1 MFTCVKLKNF
11 KSFNDITL
19 DLTDKNNRPKSLVL
33 IYGENGIGKSN
44 LASAFYMLSETLRT
58 MEFRDLMQEIFN
70 NKPKNIS
77 DSELRSLFTSRFKDI
92 ETLINENKT
101 VDSTENLYMEF
112 HLDIKGKN
120 AKYILE
126 MNNSEIVHE
135 SLDCILA
142 KNKGHAIDI
151 SPKRAFLSEK
161 IFKDKSIIDDFK
173 LLINKFWGKHS
184 FLAILMHEY
193 SDKSAHYYKDKI
205 SKNLLDILF
214 YLRRMSCNLK
224 IGNHAEYGLIGLPNY
239 YLKNFDHGE
248 IKTKEVGKLLR
259 AETMLNKF
267 FTSTYRDIEGI
278 YYDKESAENDTIKYT
293 LYVRKNI
300 CGTIRNIN
308 FDLESTGTQA
318 LLRLLPFLL
327 ASIEGST
334 VIIDEFDSGIHDLLS
349 RSLIK
354 SIFKDISGQLIM
366 TTHNT
371 SLMDNTTSVDNNPS
385 LPDIPAEC
393 IYTINEDDSNGQ
405 KRISCILEH
414 NNKLNSNSNIR
425 KQYVQGKYHGIPDN
439 ISLDFKELTNLLLQN
454 KEEDSV
460 L

>member
-173 LLINKFWGKHS
+173 LKKLVNYFV
-184 FLAILMHEY
+184 
-193 SDKSAHYYKDKI
+193 
-205 SKNLLDILF
+205 
-214 YLRRMSCNLK
+214 LK
-224 IGNHAEYGLIGLPNY
+224 Q
-239 YLKNFDHGE
+239 
-248 IKTKEVGKLLR
+248 
-259 AETMLNKF
+259 
-267 FTSTYRDIEGI
+267 
-278 YYDKESAENDTIKYT
+278 
-293 LYVRKNI
+293 
-300 CGTIRNIN
+300 C
-308 FDLESTGTQA
+308 
-318 LLRLLPFLL
+318 
-327 ASIEGST
+327 
-334 VIIDEFDSGIHDLLS
+334 
-349 RSLIK
+349 
-354 SIFKDISGQLIM
+354 
-366 TTHNT
+366 
-371 SLMDNTTSVDNNPS
+371 
-385 LPDIPAEC
+385 
-393 IYTINEDDSNGQ
+393 
-405 KRISCILEH
+405 
-414 NNKLNSNSNIR
+414 
-425 KQYVQGKYHGIPDN
+425 
-439 ISLDFKELTNLLLQN
+439 
-454 KEEDSV
+454 
-460 L
+460 

>member
-70 NKPKNIS
+70 NKPKN
-77 DSELRSLFTSRFKDI
+77 I

-173 LLINKFWGKHS
+173 LLIDKFWGKHS

-193 SDKSAHYYKDKI
+193 SDKSVEC
-205 SKNLLDILF
+205 L
-214 YLRRMSCNLK
+214 
-224 IGNHAEYGLIGLPNY
+224 
-239 YLKNFDHGE
+239 
-248 IKTKEVGKLLR
+248 
-259 AETMLNKF
+259 
-267 FTSTYRDIEGI
+267 
-278 YYDKESAENDTIKYT
+278 
-293 LYVRKNI
+293 
-300 CGTIRNIN
+300 
-308 FDLESTGTQA
+308 
-318 LLRLLPFLL
+318 
-327 ASIEGST
+327 
-334 VIIDEFDSGIHDLLS
+334 VI
-349 RSLIK
+349 
-354 SIFKDISGQLIM
+354 
-366 TTHNT
+366 
-371 SLMDNTTSVDNNPS
+371 
-385 LPDIPAEC
+385 
-393 IYTINEDDSNGQ
+393 
-405 KRISCILEH
+405 
-414 NNKLNSNSNIR
+414 
-425 KQYVQGKYHGIPDN
+425 
-439 ISLDFKELTNLLLQN
+439 
-454 KEEDSV
+454 
-460 L
+460 

>member
-173 LLINKFWGKHS
+173 LLIDKFWGKHS
-184 FLAILMHEY
+184 FL
-193 SDKSAHYYKDKI
+193 
-205 SKNLLDILF
+205 
-214 YLRRMSCNLK
+214 RRFFHSS
-224 IGNHAEYGLIGLPNY
+224 LP
-239 YLKNFDHGE
+239 
-248 IKTKEVGKLLR
+248 V
-259 AETMLNKF
+259 
-267 FTSTYRDIEGI
+267 
-278 YYDKESAENDTIKYT
+278 
-293 LYVRKNI
+293 
-300 CGTIRNIN
+300 IRHR
-308 FDLESTGTQA
+308 F
-318 LLRLLPFLL
+318 P
-327 ASIEGST
+327 
-334 VIIDEFDSGIHDLLS
+334 
-349 RSLIK
+349 
-354 SIFKDISGQLIM
+354 SGQIITAINNLPAAQLHQPYLLFLPRFK
-366 TTHNT
+366 THT
-371 SLMDNTTSVDNNPS
+371 CP
-385 LPDIPAEC
+385 
-393 IYTINEDDSNGQ
+393 GG
-405 KRISCILEH
+405 
-414 NNKLNSNSNIR
+414 NIQP
-425 KQYVQGKYHGIPDN
+425 K
-439 ISLDFKELTNLLLQN
+439 T
-454 KEEDSV
+454 
-460 L
+460 